1 MLTRIMEGV
10 KPTSTQVRDQ
20 VHYHFVYYSR
30 YLKLLGLHFS
40 HQMIHESVFYFLI
53 FLNTIQIFHEY
64 LSRRFAHKL

>member
-1 MLTRIMEGV
+1 MLMRIVEGV

-20 VHYHFVYYSR
+20 LHNHFIYYSR

-40 HQMIHESVFYFLI
+40 HQMIHESVYYFPI
-53 FLNTIQIFHEY
+53 FLNTVQIFHEY